1 MRLLLDTHVWLWQML
16 DSARLSP
23 AAEEALRDPAHEL
36 HLSSI
41 SAWEFLVLTRKGQL
55 SVDGDPARW
64 LRAALRRSPV
74 TVVGLD
80 LETAIRSEQLEDWSH
95 ADPAD
100 RFLIATALARNLT
113 LLTADRRILDYAAVR
128 TLW

>member
-1 MRLLLDTHVWLWQML
+1 MRLLLDTHVWLWQLL
-16 DSARLSP
+16 DTNRLSP
-23 AAEEALRDPAHEL
+23 AAAEALRDPAHEL

-41 SAWEFLVLTRKGQL
+41 SAWEFLVPCREGRLA
-55 SVDGDPARW
+55 VDGDPVRW
-64 LRAALRRSPV
+64 LHSALRHSPV

-80 LETAIRSEQLEDWSH
+80 LVTAIRSEQLADWPH

-100 RFLIATALARNLT
+100 RFLVATALEKDMT
-113 LLTADRRILDYAAVR
+113 LLTADRRIQDYEAVE